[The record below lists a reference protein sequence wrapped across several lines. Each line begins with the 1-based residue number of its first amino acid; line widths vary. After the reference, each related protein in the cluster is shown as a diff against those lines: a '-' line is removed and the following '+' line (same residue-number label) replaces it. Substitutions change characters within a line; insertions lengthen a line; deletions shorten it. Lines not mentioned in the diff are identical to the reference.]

1 MIKRLLSLLFVLSL
15 VGAPVGH
22 AAERVSGTVRDA
34 TGAAVPNAEIVLLT
48 PTMTTIT
55 TTRSD
60 GQGAFSFEA
69 PSAGSFLLL
78 VRAPA
83 FSEARQALNIV
94 AGKPTPPIAV
104 VLEVGALSEDVTV
117 SAARERV
124 EDVWIAG
131 QPVNVINAQE
141 ISERVKTVVAQ
152 AVEGESG
159 VALQRT
165 SPTMAGVF
173 IRGLTGN
180 KVNVFVDGIRY
191 SNGAQRGGVNTF
203 LDLIEPEAIETVEV
217 LRGPSSAQYG
227 SDALGGSVQFFS
239 RPPTIATA
247 GTNPWRGWVSANG
260 GTGHYSGGGGAL
272 IGYAAPT
279 FGITGSIGGR
289 NVGRLRPGG
298 GVDSHA
304 AVTRFLGVS
313 SDVLMDERLPDT
325 GFHQFGGNVRSNWVP
340 SPNTQFVLSY
350 MRSSQDGGDRYDQKL
365 GGDGNLIS
373 ELNDMSLDLFSAR
386 LERAAVGPFDH
397 MSLSYSL
404 NSQREER
411 VNQGGNGSST
421 ATIGHEPERT
431 TVHGFQTTFTKQF
444 SPRHTFSL
452 GGDLY
457 LEELTSEAF
466 NVNPVTGA
474 ESVRRPRVPD
484 HASFTQGGIY
494 AQSAYD
500 VMPDRVRL
508 TGAARWGGAS
518 YRAKAEDAPLSGG
531 APLWPDDELDVSDF
545 TFRASAVI
553 TPDDAWNFMVSASR
567 GFRAPH
573 MTDLGTLGLTGSG
586 FEVSAPDVEGLNGTV
601 GTTADTSAVST
612 GRAVEQVGP
621 ETSMQYEGAVRYRH
635 KNFRSDFT
643 MFVNNV
649 HDNIQK
655 QALILPQG
663 AIGISLGGTPIVA
676 QNANGAVF
684 VAATTVPVLVRAN
697 FDNAKIW
704 GIEHTAELRMGS
716 ISARSAFTY
725 LRARDVDTD
734 LPPNIEGGTPAPQL
748 WLFARWTRPGNRWW
762 VEPYAIFGWE
772 QTHLSTLDLGDR
784 RTGAGRSRNNIRAF
798 FLNGATNRGWVS
810 AGGDGAFGTADDVL
824 TATGETLAQIQDRVL
839 GVGVNSGPLF
849 PSIPGY
855 GTFGVRTGFRLGGH
869 ELLVDFEN
877 LNDENYRGLS
887 WGVDAPGRGVS
898 FRYIARF

>member
-1 MIKRLLSLLFVLSL
+1 MITRLRSLLFVLAMFDLQS
-15 VGAPVGH
+15 AE
-22 AAERVSGTVRDA
+22 AAERITGTVRDG
-34 TGAAVPNAEIVLLT
+34 TDRAVANAEIVLLT
-48 PTMTTIT
+48 PTMTTVT
-55 TTRSD
+55 ATRSD
-60 GQGAFSFEA
+60 AQGAFSFDA

-83 FSEARQALNIV
+83 FNETRQALNIV
-94 AGKPTPPIAV
+94 EGKPTPPVAI
-104 VLEVGALSEDVTV
+104 VLEVGTLSEDVTV
-117 SAARERV
+117 SASRERV
-124 EDVWIAG
+124 EDLWLAA

-141 ISERVKTVVAQ
+141 IGERVKTVVAQ
-152 AVEGESG
+152 AVVGESG

-203 LDLIEPEAIETVEV
+203 LDLIEPESIETVEI

-239 RPPTIATA
+239 RPPAIASP
-247 GTNPWRGWVSANG
+247 GTNRWRGWVSANG
-260 GTGHYSGGGGAL
+260 GTAHYSGGGGAL
-272 IGYAAPT
+272 IGYAAPKV
-279 FGITGSIGGR
+279 GITASVGGR
-289 NVGRLRPGG
+289 NVGRVRTGG

-304 AVTRFLGVS
+304 AVTRFLGVQ
-313 SDVLMDERLPDT
+313 SDVLMDDRLPNT
-325 GFHQFGGNVRSNWVP
+325 GFHQFGGNVRANWVP
-340 SPNTQFVLSY
+340 SPNTQFVASY
-350 MRSSQDGGDRYDQKL
+350 MRSGQDGGDRYDQLL
-365 GGDGNLIS
+365 GGDGNLIA
-373 ELNDMSLDLFSAR
+373 ELNDLSLDLFSAR
-386 LERAAVGPFDH
+386 LERAAIGPFDH

-411 VNQGGNGSST
+411 VNQGGNGSNT

-444 SPRHTFSL
+444 SPRHTFSV

-457 LEELTSEAF
+457 LEGLTSDSF
-466 NVNPVTGA
+466 NVNPVTLA
-474 ESVRRPRVPD
+474 QSVRRPRVPD

-494 AQSAYD
+494 AQSAFD
-500 VMPDRVRL
+500 VVPDRMRV

-518 YRAKAEDAPLSGG
+518 YSAKAEDAPVSGG
-531 APLWPDDELDVSDF
+531 VPLWPDDELDVSDF

-553 TPDDAWNFMVSASR
+553 TPDDTWNFLVSASR

-586 FEVSAPDVEGLNGTV
+586 FEVAAPDVAGLNGTV

-635 KNFRSDFT
+635 KNFRTDFT

-663 AIGISLGGTPIVA
+663 AVGITIGGTPIVA

-697 FDNAKIW
+697 FDNARIW

-748 WLFARWTRPGNRWW
+748 FLFARWTRPGNRWW
-762 VEPYAIFGWE
+762 VEPYAVFGWE
-772 QTHLSTLDLGDR
+772 QSHLSSLDLGDR

-798 FLNGATNRGWVS
+798 FLNGATNRGWVA
-810 AGGDGAFGTADDVL
+810 AGADGITGNADDIL
-824 TATGETLAQIQDRVL
+824 SATGETLAQIQDRVL
-839 GVGVNSGPLF
+839 GVGVNSAPLF
-849 PSIPGY
+849 PAIPGY
-855 GTFGVRTGFRLGGH
+855 GTFGVRTGFRLGPH
-869 ELLVDFEN
+869 EVLVDFEN

-887 WGVDAPGRGVS
+887 WGMDAPGRGVS